1 MAGRCY
7 APGAPLLYRTEA
19 DSATVEAK
27 TWTGWSMNTPPPQMP
42 DSIRYYIF
50 IYRADLDAPIHL
62 IEPLFTI
69 TPSTAVANVWWF
81 LQFVT
86 NQYLKLLAMLVALY
100 TRTSLAAF

>member
-1 MAGRCY
+1 
-7 APGAPLLYRTEA
+7 
-19 DSATVEAK
+19 
-27 TWTGWSMNTPPPQMP
+27 MNTPPPQMP

-100 TRTSLAAF
+100 TRKSLAAF